1 MNKTITIY
9 ELLGLV
15 KDKKVPKN
23 IKYEYVIWE
32 YSLQENDYRKGK
44 EDYWLFEDY
53 FPNNLNFLDCLQD
66 QVEILEDNKL
76 IIEKIKRYEFKENG
90 ITISEQPSIIEI
102 ADKLNEV
109 IDCINRKEKNEQ
121 TKNR

>member
-9 ELLGLV
+9 ELLGLI
-15 KDKKVPKN
+15 KDGKPPKKIEHRKIVYTLNKKDGFSTYYSEN
-23 IKYEYVIWE
+23 YERALHDIYILE
-32 YSLQENDYRKGK
+32 YI
-44 EDYWLFEDY
+44 
-53 FPNNLNFLDCLQD
+53 LDEK
-66 QVEILEDNKL
+66 VEILEEDKH

-109 IDCINRKEKNEQ
+109 IDCINRKEDK
-121 TKNR
+121 